1 MFTKLFSLIKDSTKD
16 STKDVSGNYSHTKI
30 SSYFILGSILSST
43 LIYLVIDIVN
53 AIMTWQ
59 RGSNY
64 VIPVEHIS
72 ILVLIMSHHLVLL
85 RLKNA
90 SEKTKLE
97 NDNGKYTFDQDSGS
111 GTETEADTNKKA
123 EE

>member
-1 MFTKLFSLIKDSTKD
+1 MFTRLFSLIKESTKD
-16 STKDVSGNYSHTKI
+16 TTKETTGNFSHTKI

-43 LIYLVIDIVN
+43 LVYLIIDIVN

-59 RGSNY
+59 RGFNY

-72 ILVLIMSHHLVLL
+72 ILVLVMSHHLVLL

-97 NDNGKYTFDQDSGS
+97 NDNGKYTFDQNSGN
-111 GTETEADTNKKA
+111 GTEDVNKKA